1 MEKITTA
8 LINFLTRI
16 IAILI
21 AAMALIVIANVF
33 SRYVLHFSLK
43 WSAEAARYCMVW
55 AAFLGAVILVHSGE
69 HLAVDLLEKSLSG
82 MSQKI
87 LKVIIILGSTIFF
100 TIQTFYGVI
109 LVYLTRGQVASSIR
123 VLPMNVVY
131 AIIPISG
138 LLMIFVS
145 VVNLYRLLA
154 QQRQYK

>member
-1 MEKITTA
+1 MEKITTT
-8 LINFLTRI
+8 LTNFLTRI
-16 IAILI
+16 TALLI
-21 AAMALIVIANVF
+21 ATMALIVIANVF

-82 MSQKI
+82 MSRKI
-87 LKVIIILGSTIFF
+87 LKIVIILGSTIFF
-100 TIQTFYGVI
+100 IIQTFYGVM
-109 LVYLTRGQVASSIR
+109 LVYLTRGQMASSIR

-131 AIIPISG
+131 AIIPLSG

-145 VVNLYRLLA
+145 IVKLYSLLVK
-154 QQRQYK
+154 QR